1 MYCKTEVT
9 RMRRRNIWFRS
20 HPTILKQVFE
30 SKQIVRQRFDI
41 IALIKVLLKS
51 KIQTK
56 HEFSRK

>member
-30 SKQIVRQRFDI
+30 SKQIVRQRF
-41 IALIKVLLKS
+41 
-51 KIQTK
+51 
-56 HEFSRK
+56 